1 MSSSK
6 TSLCSAFFLSLALMA
21 CACSSRPDLSLSQTA
36 ASPVPAPQEGIV
48 FCLTPQS
55 DEYSGVILTDLCEG
69 AVVTCSLFYTD
80 GEGTVHQ
87 LRQSSTVSSSQI
99 QYRFT
104 PPADSVAYRLR
115 VTMVLTDREHPQPEA
130 VTDQYGQYG
139 EKLSGPYVLHQNGY
153 SYLASQWEPPFPVSE
168 DVFYVTQS
176 GSKYHRAGC
185 RYAASGSPLSRAEC
199 EARGYEPCS
208 ICMDE

>member
-6 TSLCSAFFLSLALMA
+6 ASLCSAFFLSLALMA
-21 CACSSRPDLSLSQTA
+21 CACSSRPNLALSQTA
-36 ASPVPAPQEGIV
+36 ATPAPAPQEGIV

-80 GEGTVHQ
+80 KKGTVHQ
-87 LRQSSTVSSSQI
+87 FRQSSTVSSGQI

-115 VTMVLTDREHPQPEA
+115 VTMVLTDREHPQPGGGDGPIWTIWRKA
-130 VTDQYGQYG
+130 QRSLRPPP
-139 EKLSGPYVLHQNGY
+139 KRLLLSRL
-153 SYLASQWEPPFPVSE
+153 PVGAALPCLGGHLLCDTE
-168 DVFYVTQS
+168 RFQIPQ
-176 GSKYHRAGC
+176 AGC